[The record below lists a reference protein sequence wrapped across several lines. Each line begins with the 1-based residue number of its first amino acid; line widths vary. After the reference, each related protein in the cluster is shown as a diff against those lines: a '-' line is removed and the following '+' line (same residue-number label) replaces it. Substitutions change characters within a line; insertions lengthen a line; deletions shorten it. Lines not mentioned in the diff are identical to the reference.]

1 MHPSVY
7 ILLLCSAAVRAE
19 YKWTGTEWQW
29 FEPEK
34 DSASAILTEGSGDG
48 GSPEDDEDYVDYYN
62 GDYDDYKDDVYWS
75 KNKDS
80 NNNNN
85 KFIDEVVIPN
95 SNVPQVGFTDDEDLA
110 EGSGLDVGIDSSRRE
125 PDLVTLDSEGSGSS
139 FLDIEFP
146 DKKNPPID
154 LDNPEWGIDSKDD
167 TAYIG
172 GSYPVQPPSNPT
184 NIHEDYYN
192 ENLYPEGDNDDDF
205 PPFDEDISIDDV
217 RGGSASTP
225 SSTKIT
231 STTTTTTST
240 VRPFERDNRPKHSD
254 EPTVS
259 DVPTNRPVSF
269 FAQPG
274 ILAAVIGGAV
284 VGLLCAI
291 LLVMFIVYRMRKKDE
306 GSYILDEPK
315 RTHNG
320 NLYTKTPNREFY
332 A

>member
-1 MHPSVY
+1 MHISVY
-7 ILLLCSAAVRAE
+7 ILLVCSAAVRAE

-29 FEPEK
+29 FEPER

-48 GSPEDDEDYVDYYN
+48 DSPADDEDYDDYYN
-62 GDYDDYKDDVYWS
+62 GDYDDKEDFSWS
-75 KNKDS
+75 KSRDS
-80 NNNNN
+80 NSNN
-85 KFIDEVVIPN
+85 KFIDQVVIPN

-110 EGSGLDVGIDSSRRE
+110 EGSGLEVDIEDDRRD
-125 PDLVTLDSEGSGSS
+125 PDLVERVPEGSGSS

-154 LDNPEWGIDSKDD
+154 LDSPEWGAGPTDD
-167 TAYIG
+167 TSFIG
-172 GSYPVQPPSNPT
+172 GSYPVHPPSNPT
-184 NIHEDYYN
+184 NIHDDYYD
-192 ENLYPEGDNDDDF
+192 ESLYPEGDNDDDF
-205 PPFDEDISIDDV
+205 PPFDEDISIDDI
-217 RGGSASTP
+217 RGGGGALTP
-225 SSTKIT
+225 SSTQTT

-240 VRPFERDNRPKHSD
+240 ARPFERDNRPKHSD
-254 EPTVS
+254 VPTVS